1 MEDQRTDS
9 LLARGSAERRN
20 NNLKVMNDTI
30 WADLTVVFREM
41 LDDDSLTL
49 AEGTTAKDVA
59 GWDSITHVLIVVAV
73 EKKFRVRFTAGE
85 IQQLKNVGEWVALI
99 RRKLPTS

>member
-9 LLARGSAERRN
+9 FLARGSAERRN

-30 WADLTVVFREM
+30 WADLTVVFRDM
-41 LDDDSLTL
+41 LDDDS
-49 AEGTTAKDVA
+49 